1 MLEILIS
8 FWTVFLQA
16 GEVKSGSHGLQQQP
30 VLQGQQ
36 IPLQVEYK
44 TAWVMGEGWDCIKGG
59 LGPRTFCAPEC
70 FNALQM

>member
-1 MLEILIS
+1 M
-8 FWTVFLQA
+8 FLQA

-30 VLQGQQ
+30 VLQGQP

-44 TAWVMGEGWDCIKGG
+44 TAGVRGEGQDCIKGG
-59 LGPRTFCAPEC
+59 PGPPAFCAPEC